1 MGTTYAVKFNNTET
15 GTDIIALKNRIDR
28 RLEGINAAMSTYLP
42 DSELSKINRAAA
54 GVWLPLSAELYLVV
68 KEALAISTASQGAFD
83 ITVGPL
89 VNLWGFGPDG
99 RPRQVPDE
107 TTIQSVMAGTGY
119 EKIHL
124 RDSPRALRKD
134 AAAIYLDL
142 SGIAKGYAV
151 DAVAALLEEMS
162 LQDYLVEIGGEIRAR
177 GRNGHGEYWRI
188 GIEKPDPEARNV
200 ERVVPLRDIAMAT
213 SGNYRNYFD
222 LEGERYS
229 HFINPATGRPIKQH
243 LASVTVLDQ
252 SCMTADAWATALFV
266 LGPDRGLT
274 LAENLG
280 MSVFFITRND
290 AGYDERQTSAF
301 HRQLAAK

>member
-1 MGTTYAVKFNNTET
+1 MGTTYEVKFNNAVTN
-15 GTDIIALKNRIDR
+15 TDVIALKNRIDQ
-28 RLEGINAAMSTYLP
+28 RLAGINAAMSTYLP

-54 GVWLPLSAELYLVV
+54 GVWLPLSEELYRVIR
-68 KEALAISTASQGAFD
+68 EALAISAASRGAFD

-99 RPRQVPDE
+99 RPLQVPDAA
-107 TTIQSVMAGTGY
+107 TIESVRAGTGY

-124 RDSPRALRKD
+124 RDAPRALRKD
-134 AAAIYLDL
+134 MDTIYLDL

-151 DAVAALLEEMS
+151 DAVAALLEQLS
-162 LQDYLVEIGGEIRAR
+162 LQDYLVELGGEVRAR
-177 GRNGHGEYWRI
+177 GRNAQGQYWRI
-188 GIEKPDPEARNV
+188 GIEKPDLDTRTV
-200 ERVVPLRDIAMAT
+200 ERVIPLRDIAMAT
-213 SGNYRNYFD
+213 SGNYRNFFY

-229 HFINPATGRPIKQH
+229 HFINPATGRPIRQD

-266 LGPDRGLT
+266 LGPERGRA

-280 MSVFFITRND
+280 LSVFFITRNG
-290 AGYDERQTSAF
+290 ASYNERLTSAF
-301 HRQLAAK
+301 TRQLAAD